1 MARVYISSTYE
12 DMKAHRE
19 VISAL
24 VRQLKHEPIGMEDYV
39 AEGSLPLDKCLRDV
53 ASCDAYVGIIGWRY
67 GYIPDDGNA
76 ERLSITE
83 LEYRKAKAL
92 GKQVFI
98 FLQSKSNVDIDAAD
112 RFTGKGDSGK
122 LIDRFRDEL
131 GTKNLVQWFD
141 QLQDL
146 KANAGPALAP
156 LAQMGNMVAL
166 KELKGLGIL
175 ILKLYTYQSVH
186 DRLDQLWKATPVLRS
201 ERPEA
206 LTKQVL
212 DRAGLD
218 GKEIAGNIHRSLHE
232 CNRFLSE
239 DERRNHVERK
249 LALDEGL
256 RKLAELAANPAEPDV
271 PTLAREVRLFNHN
284 IMAWRANLNQ
294 EAEDLWREIR
304 LGELSVVLDR
314 LRPQIPGS
322 YYDRVERGVREL
334 NGEPP
339 LYSKCNVLTTERNVL
354 RELLSLFASLWTEL
368 EQLDIEDLR
377 ARCRAIQRR
386 VKLAKD
392 QWTTY
397 VGLQGCKEDW
407 ETLLLGDGQD
417 HWEDIARH
425 EKDLAARLE
434 ELDGPDTATAQHRLA
449 ETLRKAQ
456 KRLEAH
462 FDAVDEALGKAFG
475 KVNIE
480 VGKPLIEAPVA
491 EETHA

>member
-12 DMKAHRE
+12 DMKDHRQE
-19 VISAL
+19 ISAL
-24 VRQLKHEPIGMEDYV
+24 VRQLKHEPIGMEDYT
-39 AEGSLPLDKCLRDV
+39 AEGSFPLEKCLRDV

-67 GYIPDDGNA
+67 GYIPDEGNP
-76 ERLSITE
+76 EGLSITE

-92 GKQVFI
+92 GKQIFI
-98 FLQSKSNVDIDAAD
+98 FLKSKKNVDVDAMD
-112 RFTGKGDSGK
+112 SFTGKGEGGK
-122 LIDRFRDEL
+122 LILRFRQEL
-131 GTKNLVQWFD
+131 ETRNVRQEFD

-146 KANAGPALAP
+146 KANAGVTLAP
-156 LAQMGNMVAL
+156 LAQMGNPVAL

-212 DRAGLD
+212 DKAVLD
-218 GKEIAGNIHRSLHE
+218 GKDIASNIHRSLHE

-249 LALDEGL
+249 LILDERL
-256 RKLAELAANPAEPDV
+256 RRLAELAAAPTEPDV
-271 PTLAREVRLFNHN
+271 PTLAREVQQFNHN
-284 IMAWRANLNQ
+284 ISAWRANLHQ
-294 EAEDLWREIR
+294 EAEDLWKEIR
-304 LGELSVVLDR
+304 LGELSGVLDR
-314 LRPQIPGS
+314 LRGQLPGS

-334 NGEPP
+334 NLEPP
-339 LYSKCNVLTTERNVL
+339 LYTKCNVLTTERNVL
-354 RELLSLFASLWTEL
+354 RELLSLFASLWTEF
-368 EQLDIEDLR
+368 EHLDIEDLQ
-377 ARCRAIQRR
+377 ARCKQIRRR
-386 VKLAKD
+386 VKLARE

-397 VGLQGCKEDW
+397 AGLQGRQEDW

-417 HWEDIARH
+417 HWDDIDKHDSAVA
-425 EKDLAARLE
+425 DRLK
-434 ELDGPDTATAQHRLA
+434 ELEGPDTAVAQQRLA

-462 FDAVDEALGKAFG
+462 FDAVDDALAKAFG

-480 VGKPLIEAPVA
+480 VGRPLIEAPVT
-491 EETHA
+491 EETNA